1 MCWLLLDLLNKLN
14 EHVTDMLAETQLIP
28 MLQPFV
34 VSIENQCF
42 CWLISESTE
51 VQGDADKNF

>member
-42 CWLISESTE
+42 C
-51 VQGDADKNF
+51 